1 MSFFNSLNAD
11 HTRWFSWLPVGIGVG
26 ILLYF
31 LLSFEP
37 PLLPFLVVLFPGIGV
52 IVYGLITRPSF
63 YESSFRFFLYGI
75 VSMFAGFVLAKIR
88 TDSLS
93 TPILNAPHKNIQ
105 LVGVIKDIEHSH
117 HGGKSKC
124 RVTLDLQGQGFL
136 EPGFP
141 KIVRLNAPEG
151 AIQGEP
157 GDKVQCFSNIL
168 PVPHPISL
176 QGYDSEIQSYF
187 AGIGAVGRI
196 KGKCQLLKSAE
207 LGTLMQWRYQLT
219 QTLRRKMLGATGEVA
234 AALVTG
240 DRSGIPK
247 DIRQNFTDAGIA
259 HILAISGLHISLV
272 AGLVFCIIRR
282 FFSFI
287 PYLAER
293 FFIKKWAAV
302 LSVFAT
308 GGYLSI
314 SGFGFPGQRAF
325 IMTTLAM
332 VGICLDRNPISLR
345 SLAMAAT
352 FILICFPESILSI
365 SFQLSFAAV
374 IALISAYENSSLF
387 LKNWVAQGRWWRKT
401 IVNFLGISLTTV
413 VATAATT
420 PLIIS
425 TFNRFTMQAILGN
438 LLAIPLTSFW
448 IMPMALL
455 SMFSLLF
462 NQFDGI
468 LQDWAFQIWA
478 FGIDLLIRVA
488 SMVASL
494 PGAAVLI
501 PSPHPLFSMLTISG
515 ALWLALWKQPWRY
528 YGLIPIVLGAF
539 MMLYDHHPDVYMAG
553 DGSVIAYREGKILYA
568 SSLKRGRFYVDI
580 WARELGITKVEAWPS
595 QIVDR
600 GKVRLISETYT
611 LSKELLAKQC
621 LSGLWVISNGYIWR
635 TCRDSGAKITDR
647 YHLKNEGSHF
657 IWIKRGIVKILPMK
671 QYLGKRPWRN
681 FS

>member
-1 MSFFNSLNAD
+1 MGL
-11 HTRWFSWLPVGIGVG
+11 GIG
-26 ILLYF
+26 ILIYF
-31 LLSFEP
+31 QLSFEP
-37 PLLPFLVVLFPGIGV
+37 PLIPFLVVLFSGIGV
-52 IVYGLITRPSF
+52 IAYGAVTRHPY

-75 VSMFAGFVLAKIR
+75 VSVLAGFTIAKMR
-88 TDSLS
+88 ADYLS
-93 TPILNAPHKNIQ
+93 TPLLKEPEKNIQ
-105 LVGVIKDIEHSH
+105 LIGVIKDIEHIH
-117 HGGKSKC
+117 HGEKSKC
-124 RVTLDLQGQGFL
+124 RVTLDLQGQEKSL
-136 EPGFP
+136 ESGFP
-141 KIVRLNAPEG
+141 KIVRLNAPDR

-157 GDKVQCFSNIL
+157 GDAIQCWSNIL
-168 PVPHPISL
+168 PVPPPTSF
-176 QGYDSEIQSYF
+176 QGYDSQIQSYF

-196 KGKCQLLKSAE
+196 KGKCSLLKSAE

-219 QTLRRKMLGATGEVA
+219 QTLRHKMPGARGEVA

-282 FFSFI
+282 LFSFI

-293 FFIKKWAAV
+293 FFIKKWAAI
-302 LSVFAT
+302 LSIFAT
-308 GGYLSI
+308 GGNLSI

-352 FILICFPESILSI
+352 FILICFPESILSV

-387 LKNWVAQGRWWRKT
+387 LKNWVAQGRWWRNT
-401 IVNFLGISLTTV
+401 VVNFLGISLTTV

-462 NQFDGI
+462 NQFDG
-468 LQDWAFQIWA
+468 LFQDWTFQIWA
-478 FGIDLLIRVA
+478 FGIELLIRVA
-488 SMVASL
+488 SMVAGSSAPRRCYFNSNASSSFFNVYYL
-494 PGAAVLI
+494 RQLMACALE
-501 PSPHPLFSMLTISG
+501 TI
-515 ALWLALWKQPWRY
+515 LALLRSY
-528 YGLIPIVLGAF
+528 
-539 MMLYDHHPDVYMAG
+539 
-553 DGSVIAYREGKILYA
+553 
-568 SSLKRGRFYVDI
+568 SS
-580 WARELGITKVEAWPS
+580 
-595 QIVDR
+595 
-600 GKVRLISETYT
+600 
-611 LSKELLAKQC
+611 
-621 LSGLWVISNGYIWR
+621 
-635 TCRDSGAKITDR
+635 
-647 YHLKNEGSHF
+647 
-657 IWIKRGIVKILPMK
+657 
-671 QYLGKRPWRN
+671 
-681 FS
+681 